1 MLVKGATAR
10 KSSNVHFSMWDVITY
25 PFQNFNGAEPLKFEN
40 GWVISSH
47 ALLGMWLLIRVGIE
61 INQC

>member
-1 MLVKGATAR
+1 MSAR
-10 KSSNVHFSMWDVITY
+10 KSSYIHFSMRDEITY

-47 ALLGMWLLIRVGIE
+47 ALLGMWLLIRVGIK
-61 INQC
+61 INPD